1 MEETDA
7 AASAA
12 AAAPAPSKIE
22 KDEEPMVSLL
32 HLYISC

>member
-12 AAAPAPSKIE
+12 AAAPAPSKVE

-32 HLYISC
+32 PLYISC